1 MLEVKHLVKTYS
13 VKGKDSTVVHALN
26 DVSLKFPDTG
36 LIFILGKSGSGKS
49 TLLNVMG
56 GLDIPD
62 SGEIIIKGKSSKDF
76 KAGDFDSY
84 RNTYLGFIFQEYNIL
99 DEFTVGKNIS
109 LAIELQGKKPDQKEI
124 DSILDEVDLSGLN
137 NRKPNELSGGQKQ
150 RVAIARALV
159 KHPDII
165 FADEPTG
172 ALDSKTGKAVFDTLK
187 KLSTNHLVVVVS
199 HDRDFAEQFG
209 DRVIELKDGQVISD
223 IEKIKVESNSSN
235 KGLNIIDDKV
245 IQIKKGYQVT
255 DDDIKEIVSKI
266 KSNTDEKYIV
276 MDDTVAPQI
285 RKISNIN
292 EEGEREV
299 FEKTDETKIKNKPEK
314 FQLIKSKLGF
324 KNSFKIGA
332 SALKVKPF
340 RLFLTVLLAFASFS
354 MFGVVA
360 SLASYNRYDALTDSI
375 VDSKTPTLAFNKS
388 VFQKEGHSFSQL
400 RNCFSDSEVAS
411 LSSDSGLT
419 FTGVSNAGNLGL
431 RTTDNYLDT
440 DQIKEIPY
448 YQYACNISANIC
460 PSSNTL
466 LTDNGFTMLSGK
478 LPSKEDEIA
487 ITDSQL
493 DVLKKTGYTYTNS
506 LNVKTKIEG
515 QSITESNILGN
526 YISITDNSNLKITGV
541 VNTGFVNNDFYS
553 NRYKMLKTDLN
564 EKDIP
569 LSYNSRQSEFSSL
582 LSTSYINVF
591 FVNED
596 YYKSLVKDYSFS
608 DFGSI
613 TGSLSLTDSSGN
625 PFYSVSKVLPSD
637 TTLEEMTYFGSKTS
651 PTSDSD
657 VLIPYYG
664 LINYISLYS
673 ASYTDLFTEAKLTD
687 LDNKAINT
695 YFYGDDYTNVD
706 TYTIDN
712 VFNSSTIFPL
722 YSYHHKDT
730 IINNGFSPSVIN
742 QILKASYG
750 ATDDTY
756 SSTADG
762 KFKSVQDFLKAYEQ
776 YLNYYHA
783 FHLLTNPYEPDFTYS
798 KTDVSYLSLLL
809 LVEYQKSNLLTL
821 PDINLPLLYN
831 NYNEKDLTKTYQRKV
846 VGFNTGYK
854 EALIIN
860 SSDTLKGVLTSGSFA
875 TDNLNKYD
883 LVLAK
888 MPTNKSE
895 IKKLVDFYY
904 KNYDGA
910 VNFYDG
916 NSNESTFYL
925 MNGPVIS
932 SIQFT
937 NSLFSNLSKILFY
950 CALAVAVFTCLMLFN
965 FIATSISYKRKE
977 IGILRAVGARGN
989 DVFNIFFNESLIIVI
1004 FDVIL
1009 SIIAT
1014 FVVCLVLN
1022 NFLRNDL
1029 GLVVTLLHP
1038 GIIQILLILGIG
1050 LLTAFIS
1057 SFIPVMRA
1065 AKKKPIDAIH
1075 NK

>member
-99 DEFTVGKNIS
+99 YEFTVGKNIS

-276 MDDTVAPQI
+276 MDDTVVPQI

-431 RTTDNYLDT
+431 RTTDYYLDT

-460 PSSNTL
+460 PSSTTL

-478 LPSKEDEIA
+478 LPSKENEIA
-487 ITDSQL
+487 ITDYQL
-493 DVLKKTGYTYTNS
+493 DVLKR
-506 LNVKTKIEG
+506 L
-515 QSITESNILGN
+515 
-526 YISITDNSNLKITGV
+526 
-541 VNTGFVNNDFYS
+541 
-553 NRYKMLKTDLN
+553 
-564 EKDIP
+564 DI
-569 LSYNSRQSEFSSL
+569 
-582 LSTSYINVF
+582 
-591 FVNED
+591 
-596 YYKSLVKDYSFS
+596 
-608 DFGSI
+608 
-613 TGSLSLTDSSGN
+613 
-625 PFYSVSKVLPSD
+625 
-637 TTLEEMTYFGSKTS
+637 
-651 PTSDSD
+651 
-657 VLIPYYG
+657 
-664 LINYISLYS
+664 
-673 ASYTDLFTEAKLTD
+673 
-687 LDNKAINT
+687 
-695 YFYGDDYTNVD
+695 
-706 TYTIDN
+706 
-712 VFNSSTIFPL
+712 
-722 YSYHHKDT
+722 
-730 IINNGFSPSVIN
+730 
-742 QILKASYG
+742 
-750 ATDDTY
+750 
-756 SSTADG
+756 
-762 KFKSVQDFLKAYEQ
+762 
-776 YLNYYHA
+776 
-783 FHLLTNPYEPDFTYS
+783 
-798 KTDVSYLSLLL
+798 
-809 LVEYQKSNLLTL
+809 
-821 PDINLPLLYN
+821 
-831 NYNEKDLTKTYQRKV
+831 
-846 VGFNTGYK
+846 
-854 EALIIN
+854 
-860 SSDTLKGVLTSGSFA
+860 
-875 TDNLNKYD
+875 
-883 LVLAK
+883 
-888 MPTNKSE
+888 
-895 IKKLVDFYY
+895 
-904 KNYDGA
+904 
-910 VNFYDG
+910 
-916 NSNESTFYL
+916 
-925 MNGPVIS
+925 
-932 SIQFT
+932 
-937 NSLFSNLSKILFY
+937 
-950 CALAVAVFTCLMLFN
+950 
-965 FIATSISYKRKE
+965 
-977 IGILRAVGARGN
+977 
-989 DVFNIFFNESLIIVI
+989 
-1004 FDVIL
+1004 
-1009 SIIAT
+1009 
-1014 FVVCLVLN
+1014 
-1022 NFLRNDL
+1022 
-1029 GLVVTLLHP
+1029 
-1038 GIIQILLILGIG
+1038 LILI
-1050 LLTAFIS
+1050 L
-1057 SFIPVMRA
+1057 
-1065 AKKKPIDAIH
+1065 
-1075 NK
+1075 